1 MTPTSGRNDPQ
12 FETIGVETLFAGDRR
27 DRPLPDPRSRR
38 AAEHGLARTVEN
50 DLVVPRD
57 DPRAFQRTRRVIDH
71 QVITRRRVAIFA
83 EGSERHG
90 VAADDTKARRL
101 MLHAAPPRARQAEDE
116 TKPSSRKRVG

>member
-50 DLVVPRD
+50 DLVAPRD
-57 DPRAFQRTRRVIDH
+57 DPSAFQRPRRVIDH
-71 QVITRRRVAIFA
+71 QVIPQIGRASWR
-83 EGSERHG
+83 ERG
-90 VAADDTKARRL
+90 LQYVYFWV
-101 MLHAAPPRARQAEDE
+101 
-116 TKPSSRKRVG
+116 VGGYLKKQ

>member
-50 DLVVPRD
+50 DLVIPRD
-57 DPRAFQRTRRVIDH
+57 DPRTFQRTRLVIDH
-71 QVITRRRVAIFA
+71 QIIARRRVAIFA

-90 VAADDTKARRL
+90 IAADDAESDRL
-101 MLHAAPPRARQAEDE
+101 MLHGAD
-116 TKPSSRKRVG
+116 RKSVV

>member
-1 MTPTSGRNDPQ
+1 MVPQ
-12 FETIGVETLFAGDRR
+12 LETTGVETRVAGYRV
-27 DRPLPDPRSRR
+27 DRPRPDPRSRR

-90 VAADDTKARRL
+90 VAADDTKAGRL
-101 MLHAAPPRARQAEDE
+101 MLHAALHRARQAEVE
-116 TKPSSRKRVG
+116 TAP

>member
-57 DPRAFQRTRRVIDH
+57 DPLAFQRTRRVIDH

-83 EGSERHG
+83 EGSARHG
-90 VAADDTKARRL
+90 VAADRKRTRL
-101 MLHAAPPRARQAEDE
+101 NSRHQCAYRM
-116 TKPSSRKRVG
+116 PSSNRKKKK